1 MIDPLQTPP
10 GDTLDNARRV
20 KVLRRVLLAYVLV
33 LIGIFA
39 GGAALYRAQE
49 YQAHQQVEAQ
59 LLTIADVKT
68 SLITQWRNE
77 RLSHAEVLSG
87 NSIFADMVKRWIT
100 APGFESTA
108 HLRQYFGS
116 LSRHYGYSNVF
127 LLGPDG
133 YMHMRLN
140 PAASALSPDVSE
152 LVHKAIAT
160 GKPLHGEVHFYADE
174 STPHIDFIAP
184 IFDYSDKK
192 RPAIGAILL
201 QGDPNNFLFPLLQS
215 WPYPSDTSETLLVR
229 QDGDEVL
236 YINELRHAQDT
247 SLKMR
252 RPLSESSLPA
262 AQAIRGRQGIFEGL
276 DHRGHEVIAALK
288 AVPAT
293 GWFLIAKTDHSEA
306 LATGRLIALLI
317 IALTI
322 GAAIAA
328 SGFFGLLWQTYG
340 KRRYQELFKAEAA
353 TRELRER
360 FMVVFRASPLAAS
373 ITRLSDGKFVDINHR
388 YEEDFGW
395 TRSELIGRTSTAIGL
410 WVSEADRQQ
419 WLRNR
424 DIAGTAIEQPTAFVR
439 RSGEVRDV
447 SISAATVK
455 LDGEDHLIAFITDIT
470 ERKRTQAE
478 LDQHRHHLTELVDQR
493 THELALAKDEA
504 ESANRAK
511 SAFLANMSHEIRTPM
526 NAIIGLTHLALRETA
541 DRGQQERLRKVTQ
554 AAQNLLSI
562 INDILDI
569 SKIEADKVT
578 LEQTDFET
586 ANIFDNVAALMSTKL
601 AEKGLALIREIDPAM
616 PSVLRG
622 DPLRLGQILVNYVSN
637 AIKFT
642 EQGQIVVRAAVA
654 ENNAGALLL
663 RFEVEDSGIGIAP
676 DVLPRLFNAFE
687 QADSSTTRTF
697 GGTGLGLAICH
708 RLARLMGGNVGV
720 SSKPGQG
727 STFWFT
733 ARLRLGQRAVAIAS
747 TGTQAH
753 ADQLLAQRTAG
764 MTVLLAE
771 DNLINQEVARGLL
784 EAVGLTVDLADN
796 GEEALHMA
804 RERRYEAVLM
814 DMQMP
819 LMDGLEATRAIR
831 QLPDRQEMPILAM
844 TANAFSDDR
853 QRCFDAGMNDHLAKP
868 VNPDELYAMLMRWLP
883 EPRQKTTKRKTKD
896 VATTSQA
903 SINDTLMAQL
913 KAIPGL
919 DPERGLRAVR
929 GREASYYGL
938 LGTFTESHTEDMA
951 QVRDALADGNTEN
964 AQRIAHSLKGV
975 AATLGLFDIELA
987 ARTLETGLREKQDE
1001 ESLTPGIDRLEVLL
1015 LATSAALV
1023 VTLPASAK
1031 REITDNQ
1038 AQEIDWP
1045 MARSALGTLANY
1057 LAVDDPRSAQQL
1069 KDFSPLLRPALGSH
1083 WQPLQRQIAEFDLAA
1098 ALETVRTAR
1107 NSNEYLKE
1115 I

>member
-1 MIDPLQTPP
+1 MNDPLAIPV
-10 GDTLDNARRV
+10 GDPLDNARRV
-20 KVLRRVLLAYVLV
+20 KLLRLLIVVYAFVLL
-33 LIGIFA
+33 GIFA

-49 YQAHQQVEAQ
+49 NQVHQQVEAH

-68 SLITQWRNE
+68 SQITQWRNE

-87 NSIFADMVKRWIT
+87 NSIFADMVKRWIM
-100 APGFESTA
+100 APGIESTG
-108 HLRQYFGS
+108 HLRQYFGV
-116 LSRHYGYSNVF
+116 LSKHYGYSNVF
-127 LLGPDG
+127 LLGTDG

-140 PAASALSPDVSE
+140 PAASALSPDVAE
-152 LVHKAIAT
+152 LVHKAITT

-174 STPHIDFIAP
+174 SAPHIDFIVP
-184 IFDYSDKK
+184 IFDFSDRK
-192 RPAIGAILL
+192 RPAIGAVLL
-201 QGDPNNFLFPLLQS
+201 QADPNNFLFPLLQS
-215 WPYPSDTSETLLVR
+215 WPYPSTTSETLLVR

-236 YINELRHAQDT
+236 YINELRHIQDT

-252 RPLSESSLPA
+252 RPLSESNLPA
-262 AQAIRGRQGIFEGL
+262 AQAIRGREGIFDGL

-288 AVPAT
+288 PVPAT
-293 GWFLIAKTDHSEA
+293 GWFLVAKTDRSEA

-317 IALTI
+317 VALTI
-322 GAAIAA
+322 GTAIAA

-340 KRRYQELFKAEAA
+340 KRRYQELFKAESA

-360 FMVVFRASPLAAS
+360 FLVVFRASPLAAS
-373 ITRLSDGKFVDINHR
+373 ITRLSDGKFVDVNHR

-395 TRSELIGRTSTAIGL
+395 VRSELIGRTAVEIGL
-410 WVSEADRQQ
+410 WASEQDRQQ

-424 DIAGTAIEQPTAFVR
+424 DIAGTAIEQPTTFVR
-439 RSGEVRDV
+439 RNGEVRDV

-478 LDQHRHHLTELVDQR
+478 LDQHRNHLTELVDQR

-526 NAIIGLTHLALRETA
+526 NAIIGLTHLALRETT
-541 DRGQQERLRKVTQ
+541 DQGQQERLRKVTQ

-601 AEKGLALIREIDPAM
+601 AEKGLALTREIDPAM

-642 EQGQIVVRAAVA
+642 EHGQIVVRAALL
-654 ENNAGALLL
+654 ENRAGALLL

-676 DVLPRLFNAFE
+676 EVVPRLFNAFE

-720 SSKPGQG
+720 SSQPGQG

-747 TGTQAH
+747 SGTQAH

-784 EAVGLTVDLADN
+784 EAVGLSVDLADN
-796 GEEALHMA
+796 GEDALRMV

-819 LMDGLEATRAIR
+819 RMDGFEATRAIR
-831 QLPDRQEMPILAM
+831 QLPDRQDMPILAM

-883 EPRQKTTKRKTKD
+883 EPRQKATRGQDSTTPTH
-896 VATTSQA
+896 VPV
-903 SINDTLMAQL
+903 NDTRMAQL

-919 DPERGLRAVR
+919 NPERGLHALR

-951 QVRDALADGNTEN
+951 RVREALAADNAED

-987 ARTLETGLREKQDE
+987 ARTLEAGLRGKQDE
-1001 ESLTPGIDRLEVLL
+1001 AILTPQIDTLEVLL

-1023 VTLPASAK
+1023 VTLPANPK
-1031 REITDNQ
+1031 REIADGQTP
-1038 AQEIDWP
+1038 EIDWP
-1045 MARSALGTLANY
+1045 MARSALGTLASY
-1057 LAVDDPRSAQQL
+1057 LALDDPRSAQQL
-1069 KDFSPLLRPALGSH
+1069 KDFSPLLRPALGRH
-1083 WQPLQRQIAEFDLAA
+1083 WQPLQRQIAEFELAA

-1107 NSNEYLKE
+1107 DSIEHLKE